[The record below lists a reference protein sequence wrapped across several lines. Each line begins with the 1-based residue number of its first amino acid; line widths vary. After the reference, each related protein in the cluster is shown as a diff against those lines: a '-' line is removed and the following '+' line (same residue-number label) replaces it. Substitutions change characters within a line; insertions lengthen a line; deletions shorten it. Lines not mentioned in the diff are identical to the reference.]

1 MPHGTEYPFPA
12 FKEGMTVMR
21 GTRLFFP
28 IFLLLLL
35 LGPWHALAADFRFQS
50 STQYLW
56 YTDPFKNEDQS
67 DIVQYFNIGAS
78 KIDKAGRFSAY
89 GYGRI
94 SQQFGSETD
103 VLLGDDEDTLGRLYF
118 LYVNYSLPEQRGD
131 IRLGRQYVAVGA
143 GAGTIDGIRVD
154 VRNLGPV
161 VISTFAG
168 YDVRFAETTD
178 DTSSGN
184 YLVGASAGASFFP
197 GNNLEVSYLWKIDDG
212 DIIREMLGVHADQR
226 ILGKAKGYVDWRY
239 DVLHEA
245 NSEFLTGATLFLFP
259 GLITITGEYFTSY
272 PTFDADT
279 IYTAFAVTEYW
290 EALGRVDYIV
300 SDQITLYGSYT
311 HSDYEGPTADT
322 GTIGI
327 KASPKRIANLKWY
340 ASVDLRSGYPGDLT
354 GFRIS
359 ANYTYKKTLLAA
371 GLTHDVF
378 QRDSMTDDFTAKKYW
393 AGGSYEFRKNMTAK
407 LRVENTVTR
416 QFEDEFQGRASVDI
430 RF

>member
-1 MPHGTEYPFPA
+1 
-12 FKEGMTVMR
+12 MTVMR
-21 GTRLFFP
+21 GTKWSIP
-28 IFLLLLL
+28 ILLLLLL
-35 LGPWHALAADFRFQS
+35 LGPWYAFAADLRFES

-56 YTDPFKNEDQS
+56 YTDPFKDDDQS
-67 DIVQYFNIGAS
+67 DIVQYLKIGAP
-78 KIDKAGRFSAY
+78 KIDKAGRFSAF

-94 SQQFGSETD
+94 SQQFGSDTD
-103 VLLGDDEDTLGRLYF
+103 VRLGDDEDILGRLYF
-118 LYVNYSLPEQRGD
+118 LYVNYSLPAQRGD

-143 GAGTIDGIRVD
+143 GAGTIDGIQVK

-161 VISTFAG
+161 VVSTFG
-168 YDVRFAETTD
+168 GFDVRFAETTD
-178 DTSSGN
+178 RTSSGN

-212 DIIREMLGVHADQR
+212 DIIREMLGVHTDQR
-226 ILGKAKGYVDWRY
+226 IFGKAKGYIDWRY
-239 DVLHEA
+239 DVLHDA
-245 NSEFLTGATLFLFP
+245 NSEFLAGATIFAFP

-279 IYTAFAVTEYW
+279 IYTVFAVTEYW

-327 KASPKRIANLKWY
+327 KASPKRIANFRGN
-340 ASVDLRSGYPGDLT
+340 ASIDLRSGYPGDLT
-354 GFRIS
+354 GFRFS
-359 ANYTYKKTLLAA
+359 ADYTYRKSLLAA
-371 GLTHDVF
+371 GFTYDVF
-378 QRDSMTDDFTAKKYW
+378 QRDSMTGDFTAKKYW
-393 AGGSYEFRKNMTAK
+393 IGGSYEFRENMTAK

-416 QFEDEFQGRASVDI
+416 QYENEFQGRASVDI